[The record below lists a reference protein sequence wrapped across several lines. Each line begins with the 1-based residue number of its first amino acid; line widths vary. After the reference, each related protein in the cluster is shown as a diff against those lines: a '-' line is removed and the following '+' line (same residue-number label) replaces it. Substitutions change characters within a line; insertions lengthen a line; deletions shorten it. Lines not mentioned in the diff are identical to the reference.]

1 MARISVGGGV
11 SDARALP
18 DQPGY
23 IAPATPPVEEP
34 EADPA
39 TVEPEPVV
47 EAPAEPDQP
56 APGQAAP
63 ATQAATAPAVPTA
76 SATTTQKGTGA

>member
-23 IAPATPPVEEP
+23 VAPAASAEP
-34 EADPA
+34 EAAP
-39 TVEPEPVV
+39 VVEEPEPVV
-47 EAPAEPDQP
+47 EAPAEPVPTPVP
-56 APGQAAP
+56 APVEPP
-63 ATQAATAPAVPTA
+63 AAVPDVAPTTTSQKGA
-76 SATTTQKGTGA
+76 SA